1 GAEVARALRRG
12 VRGVVEDERGGEG
25 EGSIA
30 RRAAEYG
37 PAARAPAA
45 PRRGGGVGRGIDEG
59 DEGARG
65 RGEEDVGGERGPS
78 QRLRP
83 LHAGRAGAGV
93 LDPHLEPVQRR
104 AEGDRPHAKSE
115 VERIAA
121 PPHPAHERADR
132 VADLLD
138 RLLRGERDRPI
149 ALEGDLAGDALVPG
163 EVERVADGEA
173 FDRAPTVRPARL
185 D

>member
-1 GAEVARALRRG
+1 AGREALDAIEDRGPAGIGGAHEALLRGREGGGAQAEQLVDLGGVAEVARALRRDLR
-12 VRGVVEDERGGEG
+12 VVVEDERGGEG

-37 PAARAPAA
+37 PAARAHAA

-65 RGEEDVGGERGPS
+65 RGEADVGGERGPS

-93 LDPHLEPVQRR
+93 LDPHLEP
-104 AEGDRPHAKSE
+104 
-115 VERIAA
+115 
-121 PPHPAHERADR
+121 
-132 VADLLD
+132 
-138 RLLRGERDRPI
+138 
-149 ALEGDLAGDALVPG
+149 
-163 EVERVADGEA
+163 
-173 FDRAPTVRPARL
+173 
-185 D
+185 